1 MPCLRIDRATGGR
14 SCMYVN
20 HVTPSDINS
29 CSKVHVRYLY
39 LLDLLFFRSLEVS
52 ESTMSA
58 RRHSR
63 LPEKDRCSP
72 KYIL

>member
-1 MPCLRIDRATGGR
+1 MPCLQIDNM
-14 SCMYVN
+14 SCTYVD
-20 HVTPSDINS
+20 HVTPSDVNS
-29 CSKVHVRYLY
+29 CTNIHVRFLY
-39 LLDLLFFRSLEVS
+39 LLELLFFRSLEVS

-58 RRHSR
+58 LRHSR

>member
-1 MPCLRIDRATGGR
+1 MKNTLYR
-14 SCMYVN
+14 SAQV
-20 HVTPSDINS
+20 
-29 CSKVHVRYLY
+29 Y
-39 LLDLLFFRSLEVS
+39 LLDFLFLRSFEVS

-58 RRHSR
+58 LRHSR